1 MIDILNNFVL
11 GNFSPLKPIVPVTL
25 FEFKIGQYVVPVS
38 NHMLMITVASVILLI
53 LLPIAAYPKRLA
65 PKGLQNLIEAICVY
79 LREEVARPA
88 LHEHTD
94 KFISFIWTMFFFVLT
109 LNLLGMIPT
118 EAIIHVFTKKENHFG
133 GPATANIWV
142 TSGLAF
148 VTFIVAH
155 VAGIRQ
161 QGIVHYIKNFIPPV
175 PWYMVPFM
183 YFLELIT
190 AFVRPFAL
198 AVRLFANIVGGH
210 TTIATLV
217 GLIIIFKNYAIA
229 SVSIGAIVGMSF
241 LEILVAFLQAYIFT
255 ILSTLFISFS
265 VAPEH

>member
-1 MIDILNNFVL
+1 MIHILNNFVL

-25 FEFKIGQYVVPVS
+25 FEFKIGRHIIPVS
-38 NHMLMITVASVILLI
+38 NHMLMITVASVILLV
-53 LLPIAAYPKRLA
+53 LLPIAVYPKRLA
-65 PKGLQNLIEAICVY
+65 PRGLQNLIEAICVY
-79 LREEVARPA
+79 LRQDVVRPV

-94 KFISFIWTMFFFVLT
+94 RFIGFIWTLFFFILT
-109 LNLLGMIPT
+109 LNLLGLIPT
-118 EAIIHVFTKKENHFG
+118 EAFIHVITRKENHFG
-133 GPATANIWV
+133 GPATANIWI
-142 TSGLAF
+142 TGGLAF
-148 VTFIVAH
+148 VTFIVTH
-155 VAGIRQ
+155 IAGIRQ
-161 QGIVHYIKNFIPPV
+161 QGIVHYIKTFIPPV

-183 YFLELIT
+183 YFLEIIT

-241 LEILVAFLQAYIFT
+241 LELLVAFLQAYIFT

-265 VAPEH
+265 ISPEH